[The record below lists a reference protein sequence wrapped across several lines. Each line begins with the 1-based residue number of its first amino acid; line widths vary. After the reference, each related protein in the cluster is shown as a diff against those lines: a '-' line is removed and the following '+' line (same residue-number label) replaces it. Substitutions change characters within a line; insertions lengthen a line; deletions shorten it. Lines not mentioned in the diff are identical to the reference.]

1 MNNNSINNKPQ
12 EMFSINKDGLFPII
26 RFLTILYASS
36 LLAPELPPSVI
47 NFFKNN
53 KAVKITTLI
62 FTSWVFGND
71 ITTSV
76 VVVLFLFFIV
86 EGLRSFQRMIEISQL
101 SVLKKIPQQLQKE
114 KESSQE
120 ISQEN

>member
-1 MNNNSINNKPQ
+1 MNNDNNNSQKTL
-12 EMFSINKDGLFPII
+12 SINKDGLFPLI
-26 RFLTILYASS
+26 RFLTILYSSS

-47 NFFKNN
+47 HFFKNN

-76 VVVLFLFFIV
+76 IVVLFLFFIV
-86 EGLRSFQRMIEISQL
+86 EGLRSFQRMIEKSQL
-101 SVLKKIPQQLQKE
+101 LALKKIPHSQKE
-114 KESSQE
+114 ESSQE
-120 ISQEN
+120 NTQEN